1 MNQQH
6 GWLWVVTLTT
16 GLIWGEQRP
25 NQSKANEVGSLVK
38 ERRPFLDPRH
48 EWENIYYSLLGY

>member
-1 MNQQH
+1 M
-6 GWLWVVTLTT
+6 VTLTT